1 MALSGLNRHPSP
13 ADLRTFG
20 RFLVPFVAVFGAV
33 VGWRAA
39 STGPAV
45 AVWATGGALALVY
58 LAAPPARRPI
68 FLGWTYATYP
78 LGWLISHTVLGI
90 VYFGV
95 LTPIGFLVRRFG
107 RDPLERAFDATAP
120 SYWVQREV
128 DVRVAR
134 YFRQF

>member
-1 MALSGLNRHPSP
+1 VALTGMNRNPSS

-20 RFLVPFVAVFGAV
+20 LLLVPFVAAFGAIL
-33 VGWRAA
+33 GWRAGSA
-39 STGPAV
+39 GPAV
-45 AVWATGGALALVY
+45 VVWGAGGALALVY

-78 LGWLISHTVLGI
+78 LGWVISRLVMGI
-90 VYFGV
+90 VYFLV

-107 RDPLERAFDATAP
+107 RDPLERAFDASAP
-120 SYWVQREV
+120 SYWVEREA